1 MKRFISF
8 LLLLMLSTT
17 TFSQKIINKDS
28 SPTKPDYLKRSKNQ
42 QKIATILLLSGP
54 VLIVAPLLIASGLK
68 NGGDAAYYAMAAG
81 FLTFPASI
89 TMFIIASGN
98 QKKAMQFSLK
108 NETAT
113 QFMGNGFV
121 NKVVPSLS
129 LKINL

>member
-1 MKRFISF
+1 MKKYILVS
-8 LLLLMLSTT
+8 LLMILNVVSFCQQTT
-17 TFSQKIINKDS
+17 ISLQAKQ
-28 SPTKPDYLKRSKNQ
+28 PDYLKRSKNQ

-98 QKKAMQFSLK
+98 QKKPCSFR
-108 NETAT
+108 
-113 QFMGNGFV
+113 
-121 NKVVPSLS
+121 
-129 LKINL
+129 

>member
-1 MKRFISF
+1 MKRIFSF

-17 TFSQKIINKDS
+17 TFSQKIINTNPS
-28 SPTKPDYLKRSKNQ
+28 IGFVQTLPLTLTKPFFS
-42 QKIATILLLSGP
+42 ILLSGP